1 MNNDFFL
8 ESYQNFLVNTI
19 QENLLQTNE
28 LRIVTQSLMPHQV
41 FTIFTHLNQVL
52 PLSDQ
57 FKNYFKV
64 AHGLIQYWENQD
76 LNSLDQQAFSD
87 LAKNNW
93 LDYEDK
99 LTWYRNRTLNDEQV
113 DQLLILLVG
122 LDHTTDK
129 GGLSDF
135 FICDDE
141 KIWLSLDKKYQTW
154 LTTAF
159 ESIDIYVSESQLQQ
173 FNATFERVNQLIPLT
188 LNQRSQ
194 LLMQCFTDV
203 KDPTEFNDI
212 FSYFFKV
219 LPKIGIPYLNIENDL
234 KAFQSKKGLQ
244 YLKNA
249 YEFISHARYK
259 AKARK
264 KNDFQKIHKSL
275 SADHFEIQDIEGV
288 SLIEVEAYLENV
300 EAFIFNAHPEA
311 KDYLKHLDLLP
322 LVKALGLKEEK
333 TSEPKQS
340 IPLYR
345 GHSLEAVQKGLH
357 FAIQQYQKNNDFS
370 EVTQI
375 NIAVKHFQHDLSD
388 HNNSTQNLAH
398 EALARMLLHSALGG
412 IAEQINHLDLGFHEV
427 ELVCSPLLTS
437 DDQDTVE
444 YSFKTTNPVVL
455 FKVTISG
462 ENEEEYAFK
471 WAFSE
476 YQVERIHVSLANIL
490 HRHLQSN
497 TPYTLPIFSLPE
509 QVFKAIY
516 YATDE
521 QEACRLLSL
530 GLNEMKMHDVFHDFS
545 LENYPDIHELC
556 LLLKTN
562 YIQFI
567 QNYLDHGRYFAQTQS
582 HLLITAYTQLCEKLK
597 TIATFEAKEII
608 ERVYYAFCFIEK
620 SERLDLHNINQVLLS
635 AFHPSVFE
643 LIQAQT
649 RFINEAIELNHQES
663 ENLPTTFTYDRIC
676 NLAEI
681 QSPLLALKQKQGIST
696 QVKSFSWLHFIGS
709 EPSGELDLSIQ
720 ALLQDNDIDE
730 DDDVKEIIKK
740 VPEQD
745 IIYNVLTDYALAN
758 HHVSNGLRILA
769 INVSK
774 LSALLSG
781 LQQYLK
787 QEILKDK
794 NSTPYYTVHL
804 TIYTVGL
811 SQLNAV
817 NSLQIWHRHLLDL
830 FSKLDKKLNLRIHH
844 FVSQRSTIQQRLLI
858 DADKQLYPWTSYDL
872 AFNFDFLQSQAIGK
886 TEAAPIY
893 EFDASANRLNVY
905 PIIYY
910 PKPTYIQT
918 ADRRQLLL
926 SNRRIQVQSKHS
938 DLTARLEV
946 TDRKDS
952 EQFFVISET
961 QYDENSKQLI
971 EQLHQMA
978 QWVVNIDQYF
988 DHHLLKLHQTEHTHK
1003 VISFSSGYGAYGELN
1018 VTVSADKKAHGLLTS
1033 QIRRHLSANMPFL
1046 RESNLKPLVEKIT
1059 TLNEGLSGVAS
1070 IKAILGESEIIRNLY
1085 GYALCMQTT
1094 PCTDA
1099 AILEQWIPLDA
1110 FPHWFIDQEYRPD
1123 LLKIALQIGENNQP
1137 IIHAK
1142 IIEAKVGAEVEAL
1155 LTKAEAQI
1163 EAGLLHL
1170 KQLFTPINETQSN
1183 SYDCRYWW
1191 GQLYRALVL
1200 RAQLDRAQ
1208 VRLDDLNIALE
1219 KLSEGNYQIHWSS
1232 EIVICNTET
1241 KQNLSDIK
1249 EFFFTHDSLHGNEKK
1264 YLVHQYSAL
1273 SFEQALL
1280 KGMDLE
1286 LTNIKDIHTIVYTQ
1300 QPTTT
1305 EKIDV
1310 VKHEDISTFNQEQ
1323 SQEQTSGSD
1332 LDLTDFQ
1339 TIEDSTSST
1348 ELSSTSPSTVVEDID
1363 QPVPAQSIKQ
1373 NICFGTTGKMLTPVN
1388 WPFHHK
1394 QLNNRHMMIF
1404 GSSGSGKTYAIQ
1416 CILSELA
1423 QTGLS
1428 SFIVDYTDGFLTHH
1442 TENIYQKVC
1451 KPKDYYVIVNPL
1463 PINPFKTYSNE
1474 IAPGVEVQE
1483 KAFNVATRVKNI
1495 LCSVYKDFGSQQQ
1508 AIIDKVLEQ
1517 GLEKNPQYH
1526 LTDFLKDLETDSAR
1540 GESVANKIRT
1550 LVKVNCF
1557 DTEASENLYE
1567 DKLRNEFPVQVIQ
1580 LTNIP
1585 RDLQRI
1591 ITEFILW
1598 DIWAY
1603 VQKHGSK
1610 DKPITIVLDE
1620 MQNLDHA
1627 PDSPVDK
1634 MLREGRKF
1642 GISLVLATQ
1651 TISNFDKEQKDRLF
1665 QASTK
1670 LFFKPA
1676 TTEVDSFA
1684 KLLSQVNSDYS
1695 VHDWRDRLNQ
1705 LKKGQC
1711 YYLGYVEDQHH
1722 QLTEKIILTNIT
1734 ALEQR
1739 GFNL

>member
-1 MNNDFFL
+1 MKTDFFL
-8 ESYQNFLVNTI
+8 ESYKNFLVNTI
-19 QENLLQTNE
+19 QENFLKTNE

-41 FTIFTHLNQVL
+41 FTIFSHLSQVF
-52 PLSDQ
+52 PLHDQ
-57 FKNYFKV
+57 FKSYFKV
-64 AHGLIQYWENQD
+64 AHGLIHYWENQS
-76 LNSLDQQAFSD
+76 LNPLDQQAFSD
-87 LAKNNW
+87 LQEKGW
-93 LDYEDK
+93 LDHEDK
-99 LTWYRNRTLNDEQV
+99 LTWYRNRTLNDEHV

-141 KIWLSLDKKYQTW
+141 KIWLSLDKQYQTW
-154 LTTAF
+154 LTAAF
-159 ESIDIYVSESQLQQ
+159 EDLDVYISDTQLQQ
-173 FNATFERVNQLIPLT
+173 FNSTIQHINQLIPLT

-194 LLMQCFTDV
+194 LLIQCFSSIGNNS
-203 KDPTEFNDI
+203 EFKDI
-212 FSYFFKV
+212 FSHFFKV
-219 LPKIGIPYLNIENDL
+219 LPNIGIPYLNIENDL
-234 KAFQSKKGLQ
+234 KIFQNKKGLQ

-264 KNDFQKIHKSL
+264 KKDYQKIYTHL
-275 SADHFEIQDIEGV
+275 NQDPFEVKDIDGIHHME
-288 SLIEVEAYLENV
+288 IHTYLKNV
-300 EAFIFNAHPEA
+300 ELFIFNAHPEA
-311 KDYLKHLDLLP
+311 KHYLKQIDLLP

-345 GHSLEAVQKGLH
+345 GHSLEAIQKGLY
-357 FAIQQYQKNNDFS
+357 FALQQYQKNYDFS
-370 EVTQI
+370 EVTRV
-375 NIAVKHFQHDLSD
+375 NIAVKNFQHDLSD
-388 HNNSTQNLAH
+388 HNNSAQNLSH
-398 EALARMLLHSALGG
+398 KALARVLLHGALGG
-412 IAEQINHLDLGFHEV
+412 IEEQINHLDLGFNEV
-427 ELVCSPLLTS
+427 ELHFSPLLTP
-437 DDQDTVE
+437 DAQDTVE

-455 FKVTISG
+455 FKITISG
-462 ENEEEYAFK
+462 EKEEEYAFK

-490 HRHLQSN
+490 HRHLLAYSD
-497 TPYTLPIFSLPE
+497 YTLPVFTLPE
-509 QVFKAIY
+509 QIFKAIY

-530 GLNEMKMHDVFHDFS
+530 GLNNMTIYDVFHDFS
-545 LENYPDIHELC
+545 LENHSDIQHLCIEL
-556 LLLKTN
+556 KAT

-567 QNYLDHGRYFAQTQS
+567 QNYLDHGRYFAQTKA
-582 HLLITAYTQLCEKLK
+582 HLLITAYTQLCERLK
-597 TIATFEAKEII
+597 SLATFEAKEMI
-608 ERVYYAFCFIEK
+608 ERVYYAFCFVEQ
-620 SERLDLHNINQVLLS
+620 SERLDLHNINQILLS

-649 RFINEAIELNHQES
+649 RFINEAIELTHQES
-663 ENLPTTFTYDRIC
+663 EDLPNGLTYDRIC

-681 QSPLLALKQKQGIST
+681 QAPLLALKQKQGIST
-696 QVKSFSWLHFIGS
+696 QIKSFSWLHFIGS
-709 EPSGELDLSIQ
+709 EPTGELDLSIQ
-720 ALLQDNDIDE
+720 ALLQDDDIDE
-730 DDDVKEIIKK
+730 DDDVKEVVKK

-758 HHVSNGLRILA
+758 HHVCNGLRILA

-774 LSALLSG
+774 LSTLLSG
-781 LQQYLK
+781 LQQYLS
-787 QEILKDK
+787 QEILK
-794 NSTPYYTVHL
+794 NITSSPYYTVHL

-811 SQLNAV
+811 SHLNAV
-817 NSLQIWHRHLLDL
+817 NTLQIWHSHLLDQ
-830 FSKLDKKLNLRIHH
+830 FSKLDKKLDLRINH
-844 FVSQRSTIQQRLLI
+844 FVSKRTNIQQRLLV
-858 DADKQLYPWTSYDL
+858 DASKQLYPWTSYDL
-872 AFNFDFLQSQAIGK
+872 AFNFDFLQAQAIGK

-893 EFDASANRLNVY
+893 EFDASANRLNIY

-910 PKPTYIQT
+910 PKPTYLQT

-988 DHHLLKLHQTEHTHK
+988 DHHLLKLHQTEYTHK

-1018 VTVSADKKAHGLLTS
+1018 VTVSADQKAHDLLKT
-1033 QIRRHLSANMPFL
+1033 QIRSHLSANMPFL

-1059 TLNEGLSGVAS
+1059 ALNEGLSGVAS

-1085 GYALCMQTT
+1085 GYALTMQTT
-1094 PCTDA
+1094 PCIDSS
-1099 AILEQWIPLDA
+1099 ILEQWIPLDA
-1110 FPHWFIDQEYRPD
+1110 FPHWFKDQEYRPD
-1123 LLKIALQIGENNQP
+1123 LLKVSLQMDENNQP

-1142 IIEAKVGAEVEAL
+1142 IIEAKVGAGVETL

-1170 KQLFTPINETQSN
+1170 KYLFTPIHETQKN
-1183 SYDCRYWW
+1183 RYDCRYWW
-1191 GQLYRALVL
+1191 GQLYRAIVL
-1200 RAQLDRAQ
+1200 RSQLDRAQ
-1208 VRLDDLNIALE
+1208 VCLNDLNIALE
-1219 KLSEGNYQIHWSS
+1219 KLSEGDYQIHWSS
-1232 EIVICNTET
+1232 EIVICDTET
-1241 KQNLSDIK
+1241 KLNLSKSK

-1280 KGMDLE
+1280 DGMDLE
-1286 LTNIKDIHTIVYTQ
+1286 FTYIDDTQ
-1300 QPTTT
+1300 QPTAT
-1305 EKIDV
+1305 ENTDLLEQ
-1310 VKHEDISTFNQEQ
+1310 EDISDF
-1323 SQEQTSGSD
+1323 SQDNTQDQTSGSH
-1332 LDLTDFQ
+1332 LDLTDFR
-1339 TIEDSTSST
+1339 TIDPPDTSKKISSMANIVT
-1348 ELSSTSPSTVVEDID
+1348 NEVTDPLSPLPLVTKDI
-1363 QPVPAQSIKQ
+1363 S
-1373 NICFGTTGKMLTPVN
+1373 FGTTGKMLTPVN

-1394 QLNNRHMMIF
+1394 QLNNRHMLIF

-1423 QTGLS
+1423 RAGLS

-1442 TENIYQKVC
+1442 TEKVYQKVC
-1451 KPKDYYVIVNPL
+1451 KPKDYYVVVNPL

-1526 LTDFLKDLETDSAR
+1526 LTDFLKDLEADSAR

-1610 DKPITIVLDE
+1610 DKPMTIVLDE

-1627 PDSPVDK
+1627 PDSPIDK

-1642 GISLVLATQ
+1642 GISLILATQ

-1684 KLLSQVNSDYS
+1684 KLLSQVSSDYNAN
-1695 VHDWRDRLNQ
+1695 DWRDRLNK
-1705 LKKGQC
+1705 LNKGQC
-1711 YYLGYVEDQHH
+1711 YYLGYVEDQHGH
-1722 QLTEKIILTNIT
+1722 LTEKIILTNIT

-1739 GFNL
+1739 GFNI

>member
-1 MNNDFFL
+1 MKNDFFL
-8 ESYQNFLVNTI
+8 ESYKNFLVSTI
-19 QENLLQTNE
+19 QKNLLKTNE

-41 FTIFTHLNQVL
+41 FAIFSHLSQVL
-52 PLSDQ
+52 PLHDQ
-57 FKNYFKV
+57 FKSYFKV
-64 AHGLIQYWENQD
+64 AHGLIHYWENQN
-76 LNSLDQQAFSD
+76 LNSADQQAFSD
-87 LAKNNW
+87 LQAKDW
-93 LDYEDK
+93 LDHEDK
-99 LTWYRNRTLNDEQV
+99 LTWYRNRTLNDENV

-141 KIWLSLDKKYQTW
+141 QIWLSLDKQYQTW

-159 ESIDIYVSESQLQQ
+159 EDLNINISDTQLQQ
-173 FNATFERVNQLIPLT
+173 FNLTIQYINQLIPLT

-194 LLMQCFTDV
+194 LLMQCFSNIVGNVEFKDV
-203 KDPTEFNDI
+203 
-212 FSYFFKV
+212 FSHFFKV
-219 LPKIGIPYLNIENDL
+219 LPNIGIPYLNIENDI
-234 KAFQSKKGLQ
+234 KTFQNKKGLQ

-264 KNDFQKIHKSL
+264 KKDFQKISTHLKQ
-275 SADHFEIQDIEGV
+275 DHFEVKDIYGIYHTE
-288 SLIEVEAYLENV
+288 IDTYLNKLEF
-300 EAFIFNAHPEA
+300 FIFNANAEA
-311 KDYLKHLDLLP
+311 KHYLKQIDLLP
-322 LVKALGLKEEK
+322 LIKALGLKEDK
-333 TSEPKQS
+333 ISGPRQS

-345 GHSLEAVQKGLH
+345 THSLEAIQKGLH
-357 FAIQQYQKNNDFS
+357 FALLQYQKNHDFS

-375 NIAVKHFQHDLSD
+375 NIAVKNFQHDLSD
-388 HNNSTQNLAH
+388 HNNSAQNLSH
-398 EALARMLLHSALGG
+398 KALARVLLHGALGG
-412 IAEQINHLDLGFHEV
+412 IEEQINQLDLGFNDV
-427 ELVCSPLLTS
+427 ELHFSPLLTPEA
-437 DDQDTVE
+437 QDTVE

-455 FKVTISG
+455 FKITISG
-462 ENEEEYAFK
+462 EKEEEYAFK

-476 YQVERIHVSLANIL
+476 YQVERLHVSLANIL
-490 HRHLQSN
+490 HRHLLSHSD
-497 TPYTLPIFSLPE
+497 YTLPIFTLPA
-509 QVFKAIY
+509 QIFKAIY

-530 GLNEMKMHDVFHDFS
+530 GLNNMTMYDVFHDFS
-545 LENYPDIHELC
+545 LENHPDIQNLCIEL
-556 LLLKTN
+556 KVI

-567 QNYLDHGRYFAQTQS
+567 QNYLNRGRYFAQTQA
-582 HLLITAYTQLCEKLK
+582 HLLITAYTRLCDQLKSL
-597 TIATFEAKEII
+597 ATFEAKEII
-608 ERVYYAFCFIEK
+608 ERVYYAFCFVEQ
-620 SERLDLHNINQVLLS
+620 SERFDLHNINQILLS

-649 RFINEAIELNHQES
+649 KFINEAIELNHRES
-663 ENLPTTFTYDRIC
+663 EDLPNALTYDRIC

-681 QSPLLALKQKQGIST
+681 QAPLLALKQKQGIST
-696 QVKSFSWLHFIGS
+696 QIKSFSWLHFIGS
-709 EPSGELDLSIQ
+709 EPTGELDLSIQ
-720 ALLQDNDIDE
+720 ALLQDDDIDE
-730 DDDVKEIIKK
+730 DDDVREVVKK

-745 IIYNVLTDYALAN
+745 IIYNVLIDYALAN
-758 HHVSNGLRILA
+758 HHVCNGLRILA

-774 LSALLSG
+774 LSTLLSG
-781 LQQYLK
+781 LQQYLS
-787 QEILKDK
+787 QEFLK
-794 NSTPYYTVHL
+794 NITSSPYYTVHL

-811 SQLNAV
+811 SHLNAV
-817 NSLQIWHRHLLDL
+817 NTLQIWHSHLLDQ
-830 FSKLDKKLNLRIHH
+830 FSKLDKKLDLRINH
-844 FVSQRSTIQQRLLI
+844 FVSKRTNIQQRLLV
-858 DADKQLYPWTSYDL
+858 DASKQLYPWTSYDL
-872 AFNFDFLQSQAIGK
+872 AFNFDFLQAQAIGK
-886 TEAAPIY
+886 TEAAPTY
-893 EFDASANRLNVY
+893 KFDASANRLNIY

-910 PKPTYIQT
+910 PKPTYLQT

-946 TDRKDS
+946 ADRKDS

-971 EQLHQMA
+971 EHLHQMA

-988 DHHLLKLHQTEHTHK
+988 DHYLLRLHQTEYTHK
-1003 VISFSSGYGAYGELN
+1003 IISFSSGYGAYGELN
-1018 VTVSADKKAHGLLTS
+1018 VTVSADQKAHELLKT
-1033 QIRRHLSANMPFL
+1033 QIRSHISANMPFL
-1046 RESNLKPLVEKIT
+1046 RESNLNPLVEKIT
-1059 TLNEGLSGVAS
+1059 ALNEGLSGVAS
-1070 IKAILGESEIIRNLY
+1070 IKAILGKSEIIRNLY
-1085 GYALCMQTT
+1085 GYALAMQIT
-1094 PCTDA
+1094 PYIDSS
-1099 AILEQWIPLDA
+1099 ILEQWIPLDA
-1110 FPHWFIDQEYRPD
+1110 FPHWFKDQEYRPD
-1123 LLKIALQIGENNQP
+1123 LLKVSLQIAENNQP

-1142 IIEAKVGAEVEAL
+1142 IIEAKVGVEVEAL
-1155 LTKAEAQI
+1155 LAKAEAQI

-1170 KQLFTPINETQSN
+1170 KHLFTPIHETQKN
-1183 SYDCRYWW
+1183 RYDCRYWW
-1191 GQLYRALVL
+1191 GQLYRAIVL
-1200 RAQLDRAQ
+1200 RSQLDRAQ
-1208 VRLDDLNIALE
+1208 VCLNNFNIALE
-1219 KLSEGNYQIHWSS
+1219 KLSEGDYQIHWSS

-1241 KQNLSDIK
+1241 RLNLTTSK
-1249 EFFFTHDSLHGNEKK
+1249 EFCFTHDLLHGNEKK

-1280 KGMDLE
+1280 DGMDLE
-1286 LTNIKDIHTIVYTQ
+1286 FTQIDDTQ
-1300 QPTTT
+1300 QLVAT
-1305 EKIDV
+1305 ENIILL
-1310 VKHEDISTFNQEQ
+1310 EQENISDFNQDNTQ
-1323 SQEQTSGSD
+1323 NQTSYSHSD
-1332 LDLTDFQ
+1332 LIDFQ
-1339 TIEDSTSST
+1339 TKEHADTPIEISATTNIAKNENEGAGSFSHT
-1348 ELSSTSPSTVVEDID
+1348 PPPLNTQDIR
-1363 QPVPAQSIKQ
+1363 
-1373 NICFGTTGKMLTPVN
+1373 FGTTGKMLTPVN

-1394 QLNNRHMMIF
+1394 QLNNRHMLIF

-1423 QTGLS
+1423 QAGLS

-1442 TENIYQKVC
+1442 TEKVYQNVC
-1451 KPKDYYVIVNPL
+1451 KPKDYYVVIKPL

-1483 KAFNVATRVKNI
+1483 KPFNVATRVKNI

-1526 LTDFLKDLETDSAR
+1526 LTNFLEDLEADSAR
-1540 GESVANKIRT
+1540 GESIANKIRT

-1557 DTEASENLYE
+1557 DTEATDNLYE

-1585 RDLQRI
+1585 RDLQRV

-1603 VQKHGSK
+1603 AQKHGSK
-1610 DKPITIVLDE
+1610 DKPMTIVLDE

-1627 PDSPVDK
+1627 PDSPIDK

-1642 GISLVLATQ
+1642 GISLILATQ

-1684 KLLSQVNSDYS
+1684 KLLSQVSSDYNAN
-1695 VHDWRDRLNQ
+1695 DWRDKLNK
-1705 LKKGQC
+1705 LNKGQC
-1711 YYLGYVEDQHH
+1711 YYLGYVEDQLGK
-1722 QLTEKIILTNIT
+1722 LTEKIVLINIT
-1734 ALEQR
+1734 ALDKR
-1739 GFNL
+1739 AFNV

>member
-1 MNNDFFL
+1 MKTDFFL
-8 ESYQNFLVNTI
+8 ESYKNFLVNTI
-19 QENLLQTNE
+19 QENLLKTNE

-41 FTIFTHLNQVL
+41 FTIFSHLSQVF
-52 PLSDQ
+52 PLHDR
-57 FKNYFKV
+57 FKSYFKV
-64 AHGLIQYWENQD
+64 AHGLIHYWENQS
-76 LNSLDQQAFSD
+76 LNPLDQQAFYD
-87 LAKNNW
+87 LQEKGW
-93 LDYEDK
+93 LDHEDK
-99 LTWYRNRTLNDEQV
+99 LTWYRNRTLSDEHV
-113 DQLLILLVG
+113 DQLLIFLVG

-141 KIWLSLDKKYQTW
+141 KIWLSLDKQYQTW
-154 LTTAF
+154 LTAAF
-159 ESIDIYVSESQLQQ
+159 EDVDIYVTDSQLQQ
-173 FNATFERVNQLIPLT
+173 FNSTIQCVNQLIPLT

-194 LLMQCFTDV
+194 LLMQCFSSIGDNS
-203 KDPTEFNDI
+203 EFKDI
-212 FSYFFKV
+212 FSHFFKV
-219 LPKIGIPYLNIENDL
+219 LPKIGIPYLNIENDF
-234 KAFQSKKGLQ
+234 KTFQNKKGLQ

-264 KNDFQKIHKSL
+264 KKDYQKIHTHLNQDS
-275 SADHFEIQDIEGV
+275 FEVKDINGINHTE
-288 SLIEVEAYLENV
+288 IAPYLKNV
-300 EAFIFNAHPEA
+300 ELFIFNALPEA
-311 KDYLKHLDLLP
+311 KDYLKQIDLLP

-345 GHSLEAVQKGLH
+345 GDSLEAIQKGLL
-357 FAIQQYQKNNDFS
+357 FALQQYKKDYDFS
-370 EVTQI
+370 EVTQV
-375 NIAVKHFQHDLSD
+375 NIAVKNFQHDLSD
-388 HNNSTQNLAH
+388 HNNSAQNLSH
-398 EALARMLLHSALGG
+398 KALARVLLHGALGG
-412 IAEQINHLDLGFHEV
+412 IEEQIRHLDLGFNDV
-427 ELVCSPLLTS
+427 ELHFSPLLTP
-437 DDQDTVE
+437 DEQDTVE
-444 YSFKTTNPVVL
+444 YLFKTTNPVVL
-455 FKVTISG
+455 FKITISG
-462 ENEEEYAFK
+462 EKEEEYAFK

-490 HRHLQSN
+490 HRHLLTCSD
-497 TPYTLPIFSLPE
+497 YTLPVFTLPE

-530 GLNEMKMHDVFHDFS
+530 GLNNMAMYDVFHDFS
-545 LENYPDIHELC
+545 LENYPDIQHLC
-556 LLLKTN
+556 IELKTT

-567 QNYLDHGRYFAQTQS
+567 QNYLDHGRYFAQTKA
-582 HLLITAYTQLCEKLK
+582 HLLITAYTRLCEQLK
-597 TIATFEAKEII
+597 SLATFEAKEII
-608 ERVYYAFCFIEK
+608 ERVYYAFCFVEQ
-620 SERLDLHNINQVLLS
+620 SERFDLHNINQIILS

-649 RFINEAIELNHQES
+649 RFVNEAIELVHLEA
-663 ENLPTTFTYDRIC
+663 EDLPDTLTYDRIC

-681 QSPLLALKQKQGIST
+681 QAPLLALKQKQGIST
-696 QVKSFSWLHFIGS
+696 QIKSFSWLHFIGN
-709 EPSGELDLSIQ
+709 EPTGELDLSIQ
-720 ALLQDNDIDE
+720 ALLQDDDIDE
-730 DDDVKEIIKK
+730 DDDVKEVIKK

-758 HHVSNGLRILA
+758 HHVCNGLRILA

-781 LQQYLK
+781 LQQYLI
-787 QEILKDK
+787 QEILKNK
-794 NSTPYYTVHL
+794 TSSPYYTVHL

-811 SQLNAV
+811 SHLNAV
-817 NSLQIWHRHLLDL
+817 NTLQIWHSYLLDQ
-830 FSKLDKKLNLRIHH
+830 FSKQDKKLDLRINH
-844 FVSQRSTIQQRLLI
+844 FVSKRTNIHQKLLV
-858 DADKQLYPWTSYDL
+858 DASKQLYPWTSYDL
-872 AFNFDFLQSQAIGK
+872 AFNFDFLQAQAIGK
-886 TEAAPIY
+886 TEAAPTY
-893 EFDASANRLNVY
+893 EFDASANRLNIY

-910 PKPTYIQT
+910 PKPTYQQT

-971 EQLHQMA
+971 EHLHQIS

-988 DHHLLKLHQTEHTHK
+988 DHHLLKLHQTEYTHK

-1018 VTVSADKKAHGLLTS
+1018 VTVSADRKAYDLLKA
-1033 QIRRHLSANMPFL
+1033 QIRSHLSANMPFL
-1046 RESNLKPLVEKIT
+1046 RESNLPPLVEKIT
-1059 TLNEGLSGVAS
+1059 VLNEGLSGVAS

-1085 GYALCMQTT
+1085 GYALAMQTT
-1094 PCTDA
+1094 PRIDSS
-1099 AILEQWIPLDA
+1099 ILEQWIPLDA
-1110 FPHWFIDQEYRPD
+1110 FPHWFKDQDYRPD
-1123 LLKIALQIGENNQP
+1123 LLKVSLQIDETNQP

-1142 IIEAKVGAEVEAL
+1142 IIEAKVGAGVETL

-1170 KQLFTPINETQSN
+1170 KHLFTPIHETQKN
-1183 SYDCRYWW
+1183 RYDCRYWW
-1191 GQLYRALVL
+1191 GQLYRAIVL
-1200 RAQLDRAQ
+1200 RSQLDRAQ
-1208 VRLDDLNIALE
+1208 VCLNDLNIALE
-1219 KLSEGNYQIHWSS
+1219 KLSEGDYQIHWSS
-1232 EIVICNTET
+1232 EIVICDTET
-1241 KQNLSDIK
+1241 KLNLSKSK

-1264 YLVHQYSAL
+1264 YVVHQYSAL
-1273 SFEQALL
+1273 SFEQSLL
-1280 KGMDLE
+1280 DGMDLE
-1286 LTNIKDIHTIVYTQ
+1286 LTDIDETQ
-1300 QPTTT
+1300 QPTAPENTYLL
-1305 EKIDV
+1305 EQ
-1310 VKHEDISTFNQEQ
+1310 EDISDL
-1323 SQEQTSGSD
+1323 SQDNTRDQTSDSH

-1339 TIEDSTSST
+1339 TIDYPVTSTKISSMANVVTNEVT
-1348 ELSSTSPSTVVEDID
+1348 ELSPPLPLVTKDI
-1363 QPVPAQSIKQ
+1363 S
-1373 NICFGTTGKMLTPVN
+1373 FGTTGKMLTPVN

-1394 QLNNRHMMIF
+1394 QLNNRHMLIF

-1423 QTGLS
+1423 RAGLS

-1442 TENIYQKVC
+1442 TEKVYQKVC
-1451 KPKDYYVIVNPL
+1451 KPKEYYVVVNPL
-1463 PINPFKTYSNE
+1463 PINPFKTYSNQ

-1526 LTDFLKDLETDSAR
+1526 LTDFLTDLEADSAR

-1557 DTEASENLYE
+1557 DTETSENLYE

-1610 DKPITIVLDE
+1610 DKPMTIVLDE

-1627 PDSPVDK
+1627 PDSPIDK

-1642 GISLVLATQ
+1642 GISLILATQ

-1684 KLLSQVNSDYS
+1684 KLLSQVSSDYNANE
-1695 VHDWRDRLNQ
+1695 WRDRLNK
-1705 LKKGQC
+1705 LNKGQC
-1711 YYLGYVEDQHH
+1711 YYLGYVEDQHG
-1722 QLTEKIILTNIT
+1722 QLTEKIVLIDIT
-1734 ALEQR
+1734 SLEKR
-1739 GFNL
+1739 GFNS